1 MASFTFPHLLPT
13 IYPNKIPP
21 FTNVLKPNSWFIILV
36 ISAILTIDVFQSI
49 TLEEVKDNGIL
60 VHISGIWY
68 TFVEFSA
75 HLWILLILSSLAI
88 LTTLSIFAISWFWQF
103 WKVWNFGKFENFGNY
118 CNIGNNW
125 NIGNIWN
132 IGNFGN
138 IGNLVTHTKTMI
150 LLPIQPINYSII
162 LLASKQH
169 FHPPPCWTAWRHTS
183 YLSQPS
189 QPLVV

>member
-1 MASFTFPHLLPT
+1 MFF
-13 IYPNKIPP
+13 
-21 FTNVLKPNSWFIILV
+21 
-36 ISAILTIDVFQSI
+36 AILTINVFQSI

-60 VHISGIWY
+60 VYISGIWY

-150 LLPIQPINYSII
+150 
-162 LLASKQH
+162 H
-169 FHPPPCWTAWRHTS
+169 FHPPPCWTAWLHTS